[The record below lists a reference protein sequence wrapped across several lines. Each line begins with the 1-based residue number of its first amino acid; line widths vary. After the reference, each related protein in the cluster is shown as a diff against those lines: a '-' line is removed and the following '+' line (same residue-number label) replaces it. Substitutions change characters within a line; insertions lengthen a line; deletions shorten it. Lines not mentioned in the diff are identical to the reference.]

1 MRASSSNSSKR
12 AGETVRLEVAWRR
25 RGATGTWWL
34 LGRAL
39 EKATAARARRK
50 RIAPFIRRVYMS
62 RCEGDVEKSLLSPD
76 VTGCGFVAEAHAQ
89 SQPGATVTRTNL
101 DETREAIA
109 CQQRC
114 NRVVI
119 QAAFIR
125 AMPWPR
131 VQCALVM

>member
-1 MRASSSNSSKR
+1 MRASSSNSSKS
-12 AGETVRLEVAWRR
+12 AGETARLEVAWRR
-25 RGATGTWWL
+25 RGTTGTWWS

-39 EKATAARARRK
+39 EKASARKK

-62 RCEGDVEKSLLSPD
+62 RCEGDVENSLLSQD
-76 VTGCGFVAEAHAQ
+76 VTGCGSLAEAHAQ

-101 DETREAIA
+101 DESREAIA